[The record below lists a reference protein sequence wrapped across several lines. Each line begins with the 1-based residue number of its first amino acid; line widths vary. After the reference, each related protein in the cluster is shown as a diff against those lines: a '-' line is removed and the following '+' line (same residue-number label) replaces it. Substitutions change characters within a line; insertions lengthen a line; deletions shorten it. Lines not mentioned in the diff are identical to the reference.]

1 MYQLTKLENN
11 LESVLK
17 NFNITEKI
25 DIKLTRN
32 ESFDL
37 QINNLVKFKDNP
49 NLIEIIDNFQRE
61 LDSEPFIKKY
71 EISEK
76 NFINIEINL
85 NEFLKTVGKIRNF
98 IKVSS
103 PKKII
108 FDYGGPNIG
117 KPLHVGHL
125 RSLNIGRS
133 LYNINKLAGHN
144 VANDIHLGDWG
155 MPIAQIICFINE
167 KNIDF
172 EDIKIEDLEE
182 IYPKASK
189 LYQQNEDF
197 KSLAQNINKELNE
210 NKADLINKWK
220 FIKEVS
226 IKAIKETLSL
236 LDHNFDLWMGESD
249 VNSLIPE
256 MIANLKD
263 NEKISLDNGAYISNL
278 DTDPKILITK
288 SDGSYLYLTTDL
300 ATVLKRKKENMVDK
314 TLYIVDKR
322 QKLHFEQLFDSI
334 KYFELGK
341 EEYTHVEFGTV
352 NDLNGNPF
360 KTRDGDTKKLMD
372 LFEETLSKLK
382 TINKDLDEETNKVLA
397 NTVLTFS
404 DLITNRRTDYKFDLD
419 KFTNIS
425 GKTGI
430 YVQYAYVRAKKLLQD
445 SNIDISS
452 INLVFSELDE
462 TDNNLLRSFLKFE
475 YYFIQA
481 LDNNEPHHLADYLY
495 ELSNLFNSMYQNES
509 ILENKNETKTFN
521 KLKITHYFQNYSK
534 LLMKSLGIQPV
545 EKM

>member
-37 QINNLVKFKDNP
+37 QINNLVKLKDNP

-133 LYNINKLAGHN
+133 LYNVNKLAGN
-144 VANDIHLGDWG
+144 TVLSDIHMGDWG
-155 MPIAQIICFINE
+155 MPIAQIIQYGIE
-167 KNIDF
+167 KKIDF
-172 EDIKIEDLEE
+172 ENITIQELEE
-182 IYPKASK
+182 IYPIASD
-189 LYQQNEDF
+189 LYSKNNDF
-197 KSLAQNINKELNE
+197 TQLAQNINKNLN
-210 NKADLINKWK
+210 NNQKDLINKWK
-220 FIKEVS
+220 KIKGTSLRSLES
-226 IKAIKETLSL
+226 TLDQL
-236 LDHNFDLWMGESD
+236 NHKFDLWRGESD
-249 VNSLIPE
+249 VNDLIPD
-256 MIANLKD
+256 MIEDLKSK
-263 NEKISLDNGAYISNL
+263 NKISLDDGAYVSSL
-278 DTDPKILITK
+278 KTDPKILITK

-300 ATVLKRKKENMVDK
+300 ATVLDRLDSFEFDK

-322 QKLHFEQLFDSI
+322 QKLHFEQLFLSLE
-334 KYFELGK
+334 YFDFPTK
-341 EEYTHVEFGTV
+341 EYEHISFGTV
-352 NDLNGNPF
+352 NDADGNPF
-360 KTRDGDTKKLMD
+360 KTREGGTKKLTD
-372 LFEETLSKLK
+372 LYDETYKYIK
-382 TINKDLDEETNKVLA
+382 AINNDLDDISLGLLS
-397 NTVLTFS
+397 NTVLTYS
-404 DLITNRRTDYKFDLD
+404 DLITNRNTDYKFDLE
-419 KFTNIS
+419 KFTNVN

-430 YVQYAYVRAKKLLQD
+430 YIQYANVRAKKLIND
-445 SNIDISS
+445 SSLEVSDFS
-452 INLVFSELDE
+452 IVSEELDGN
-462 TDNNLLRSFLKFE
+462 DKNLLRSFIKFE
-475 YYFIQA
+475 FYFEQTIK
-481 LDNNEPHHLADYLY
+481 NNEPHHLADYLY
-495 ELSNLFNSMYQNES
+495 EISQKFNGMYQGTN
-509 ILENKNETKTFN
+509 ILENENTVLKEN
-521 KLKITHYFQNYSK
+521 KLKITDLFLKYSN
-534 LLMKSLGIQPV
+534 LLMECLGILPV

>member
-25 DIKLTRN
+25 DTRLTRN

-37 QINNLVKFKDNP
+37 QINNLVKLKDNP

-133 LYNINKLAGHN
+133 LYNVNKLAGN
-144 VANDIHLGDWG
+144 TVLSDIHMGDWG
-155 MPIAQIICFINE
+155 MPIAQIIQYGIE
-167 KNIDF
+167 KKIDF
-172 EDIKIEDLEE
+172 ENITIQELEE
-182 IYPKASK
+182 IYPIASD
-189 LYQQNEDF
+189 LYSKNNDF
-197 KSLAQNINKELNE
+197 TQLAQNINKNLN
-210 NKADLINKWK
+210 NNQKDLINKWK
-220 FIKEVS
+220 KIKGTSLRSLES
-226 IKAIKETLSL
+226 TLDQL
-236 LDHNFDLWMGESD
+236 NHKFDLWRGESD
-249 VNSLIPE
+249 VNDLIPD
-256 MIANLKD
+256 MIEDLKSK
-263 NEKISLDNGAYISNL
+263 NKISLDDGAYVSSL
-278 DTDPKILITK
+278 KTDPKILITK

-300 ATVLKRKKENMVDK
+300 ATVLDRLDSFEFDK

-322 QKLHFEQLFDSI
+322 QKLHFEQLFLSLE
-334 KYFELGK
+334 YFDFPTK
-341 EEYTHVEFGTV
+341 EYEHISFGTV
-352 NDLNGNPF
+352 NDADGNPF
-360 KTRDGDTKKLMD
+360 KTREGGTKKLTD
-372 LFEETLSKLK
+372 LYDETYKYIK
-382 TINKDLDEETNKVLA
+382 AINNDLDDISLGLLS
-397 NTVLTFS
+397 NTVLTYS
-404 DLITNRRTDYKFDLD
+404 DLITNRNTDYKFDLE
-419 KFTNIS
+419 KFTNVN

-430 YVQYAYVRAKKLLQD
+430 YIQYANVRAKKLIND
-445 SNIDISS
+445 SSLEVSDFS
-452 INLVFSELDE
+452 IVSEELDGN
-462 TDNNLLRSFLKFE
+462 DKNLLRSFIKFE
-475 YYFIQA
+475 FYFEQTIK
-481 LDNNEPHHLADYLY
+481 NNEPHHLADYLY
-495 ELSNLFNSMYQNES
+495 EISQKFNGMYQGTN
-509 ILENKNETKTFN
+509 ILENENTVLKEN
-521 KLKITHYFQNYSK
+521 KLKITDLFLKYSN
-534 LLMKSLGIQPV
+534 LLMECLGILPV

>member
-37 QINNLVKFKDNP
+37 QINNLVKLKDNP

-133 LYNINKLAGHN
+133 LYNVNKLAGN
-144 VANDIHLGDWG
+144 TVLSDIHMGDWG
-155 MPIAQIICFINE
+155 MPIAQIIQYGIE
-167 KNIDF
+167 KKIDF
-172 EDIKIEDLEE
+172 ENITIQELEE
-182 IYPKASK
+182 IYPIASD
-189 LYQQNEDF
+189 LYSKNNDF
-197 KSLAQNINKELNE
+197 TQLAQNINKNLN
-210 NKADLINKWK
+210 NNQKDLINKWK
-220 FIKEVS
+220 KIKGTSLRSLES
-226 IKAIKETLSL
+226 TLDQL
-236 LDHNFDLWMGESD
+236 NHKFDLWRGESD
-249 VNSLIPE
+249 VNDLIPDLIE
-256 MIANLKD
+256 DLKSK
-263 NEKISLDNGAYISNL
+263 NKISLDDGAYVSSL
-278 DTDPKILITK
+278 KTDPKILITK

-300 ATVLKRKKENMVDK
+300 ATVLDRLDSFEFDK

-322 QKLHFEQLFDSI
+322 QKLHFEQLFLSLE
-334 KYFELGK
+334 YFDFPTK
-341 EEYTHVEFGTV
+341 EYEHISFGTV
-352 NDLNGNPF
+352 NDADGNPF
-360 KTRDGDTKKLMD
+360 KTREGGTKKLTD
-372 LFEETLSKLK
+372 LYDETYKYIK
-382 TINKDLDEETNKVLA
+382 AINNDLDDISLGLLS
-397 NTVLTFS
+397 NTVLTYS
-404 DLITNRRTDYKFDLD
+404 DLITNRNTDYKFDLE
-419 KFTNIS
+419 KFTNVN

-430 YVQYAYVRAKKLLQD
+430 YIQYANVRAKKLIND
-445 SNIDISS
+445 SSLEVSDFS
-452 INLVFSELDE
+452 IVSEELD
-462 TDNNLLRSFLKFE
+462 DNDKSLLKSFIKFE
-475 YYFIQA
+475 FYFEQTIK
-481 LDNNEPHHLADYLY
+481 NNEPHHLADYLY
-495 ELSNLFNSMYQNES
+495 EISQKFNGMYQGTN
-509 ILENKNETKTFN
+509 ILENENTVLKEN
-521 KLKITHYFQNYSK
+521 KLKITDLFLKYSN
-534 LLMKSLGIQPV
+534 LLMECLGILPV

>member
-49 NLIEIIDNFQRE
+49 NLIEIIDNFKRE

-76 NFINIEINL
+76 NFINIEINI

-133 LYNINKLAGHN
+133 LYNVNKLAGN
-144 VANDIHLGDWG
+144 TVLSDIHMGDWG
-155 MPIAQIICFINE
+155 MPIAQIIQYGIE
-167 KNIDF
+167 KKIDF
-172 EDIKIEDLEE
+172 ENITIEELEE
-182 IYPKASK
+182 IYPIASD
-189 LYQQNEDF
+189 LYSKNNDF
-197 KSLAQNINKELNE
+197 TQLAQNINKNLN
-210 NKADLINKWK
+210 NNQKDLITKWK
-220 FIKEVS
+220 S
-226 IKAIKETLSL
+226 IKDTSLKSLESTLDQL
-236 LDHNFDLWMGESD
+236 NHKFDLWRGESD
-249 VNSLIPE
+249 VNDLIPD
-256 MIANLKD
+256 MIEDLKSK
-263 NEKISLDNGAYISNL
+263 NKISLDDGAYVSSL
-278 DTDPKILITK
+278 KTDPKILITK

-300 ATVLKRKKENMVDK
+300 ATVLDRLDSFEFDK

-322 QKLHFEQLFDSI
+322 QKLHFEQLFLSLE
-334 KYFELGK
+334 YFDFPTK
-341 EEYTHVEFGTV
+341 EYEHISFGTV
-352 NDLNGNPF
+352 NDADGNPF
-360 KTRDGDTKKLMD
+360 KTREGGTKKLTD
-372 LFEETLSKLK
+372 LYDETYKYIK
-382 TINKDLDEETNKVLA
+382 AINNDLDDISLGLLS
-397 NTVLTFS
+397 NTVLTYS
-404 DLITNRRTDYKFDLD
+404 DLITNRNTDYKFDLE
-419 KFTNIS
+419 KFTNVN

-430 YVQYAYVRAKKLLQD
+430 YIQYANVRAKKLIND
-445 SNIDISS
+445 SSLEVSDFS
-452 INLVFSELDE
+452 IVSEELDGN
-462 TDNNLLRSFLKFE
+462 DKNLLRSFIKFE
-475 YYFIQA
+475 FYFEQTIK
-481 LDNNEPHHLADYLY
+481 NNEPHYLADYLY
-495 ELSNLFNSMYQNES
+495 EISQKFNGMYQGTN
-509 ILENKNETKTFN
+509 ILENENTVLKEN
-521 KLKITHYFQNYSK
+521 KLKITDLFLKYSN
-534 LLMKSLGIQPV
+534 LLMECLGILPV

>member
-133 LYNINKLAGHN
+133 LYNVNKLAGN
-144 VANDIHLGDWG
+144 TVLSDIHMGDWG
-155 MPIAQIICFINE
+155 MPIAQIIQYGIE
-167 KNIDF
+167 KKIDF
-172 EDIKIEDLEE
+172 ENITIQELEE
-182 IYPKASK
+182 IYPIASD
-189 LYQQNEDF
+189 LYSKNNDF
-197 KSLAQNINKELNE
+197 TQLAQNINKNLN
-210 NKADLINKWK
+210 NNQKDLINKWK
-220 FIKEVS
+220 KIKGTSLKSLES
-226 IKAIKETLSL
+226 TLDQL
-236 LDHNFDLWMGESD
+236 NHKFDLWRGESD
-249 VNSLIPE
+249 VNDLIPD
-256 MIANLKD
+256 MIEDLKSK
-263 NEKISLDNGAYISNL
+263 NKISLDDGAYVSSL
-278 DTDPKILITK
+278 KTDPKILITK

-300 ATVLKRKKENMVDK
+300 ATVLDRLDSFEFDK

-322 QKLHFEQLFDSI
+322 QKLHFEQLFLSLE
-334 KYFELGK
+334 YFDFPTK
-341 EEYTHVEFGTV
+341 EYEHISFGTV
-352 NDLNGNPF
+352 NDADGNPF
-360 KTRDGDTKKLMD
+360 KTREGGTKKLTD
-372 LFEETLSKLK
+372 LYDETYKYIK
-382 TINKDLDEETNKVLA
+382 AINNDLDDISLGLLS
-397 NTVLTFS
+397 NTVLTYS
-404 DLITNRRTDYKFDLD
+404 DLITNRNTDYKFDLE
-419 KFTNIS
+419 KFTNVN

-430 YVQYAYVRAKKLLQD
+430 YIQYANVRAKKLIND
-445 SNIDISS
+445 SSLEVSDF
-452 INLVFSELDE
+452 LVVSEELD
-462 TDNNLLRSFLKFE
+462 DNDKSLLKSFIKFE
-475 YYFIQA
+475 FYFEQTIK
-481 LDNNEPHHLADYLY
+481 NNEPHHLADYLY
-495 ELSNLFNSMYQNES
+495 EISQKFNGMYQGTN
-509 ILENKNETKTFN
+509 ILENENTVLKEN
-521 KLKITHYFQNYSK
+521 KLKITDLFLKYSN
-534 LLMKSLGIQPV
+534 LLMECLGILPV

>member
-133 LYNINKLAGHN
+133 LYNVNKLAGN
-144 VANDIHLGDWG
+144 TVLSDIHMGDWG
-155 MPIAQIICFINE
+155 MPIAQIIQYGIE
-167 KNIDF
+167 KKIDF
-172 EDIKIEDLEE
+172 ENITIQELEE
-182 IYPKASK
+182 IYPIASD
-189 LYQQNEDF
+189 LYSKNNDF
-197 KSLAQNINKELNE
+197 TQLAQNINKNLN
-210 NKADLINKWK
+210 NNQKDLINKWK
-220 FIKEVS
+220 KIKGTSLRSLES
-226 IKAIKETLSL
+226 TLDQL
-236 LDHNFDLWMGESD
+236 NHKFDLWRGESD
-249 VNSLIPE
+249 VNDLIPD
-256 MIANLKD
+256 MIEDLKSK
-263 NEKISLDNGAYISNL
+263 NKISLDDGAYVSSL
-278 DTDPKILITK
+278 KTDPKILITK

-300 ATVLKRKKENMVDK
+300 ATVLDRLDNFEFDK

-322 QKLHFEQLFDSI
+322 QKLHFEQLFLSLE
-334 KYFELGK
+334 YFDFPTK
-341 EEYTHVEFGTV
+341 EYEHISFGTV
-352 NDLNGNPF
+352 NDADGNPF
-360 KTRDGDTKKLMD
+360 KTREGGTKKLTD
-372 LFEETLSKLK
+372 LYDETYKYIK
-382 TINKDLDEETNKVLA
+382 AINNDLDDISLGLLS
-397 NTVLTFS
+397 NTVLTYS
-404 DLITNRRTDYKFDLD
+404 DLITNRNTDYKFDLE
-419 KFTNIS
+419 KFTNVN

-430 YVQYAYVRAKKLLQD
+430 YIQYANVRAKKLIND
-445 SNIDISS
+445 SSLEVSDFS
-452 INLVFSELDE
+452 IVSEELDGN
-462 TDNNLLRSFLKFE
+462 DKNLLRSFIKFE
-475 YYFIQA
+475 FYFEQTIK
-481 LDNNEPHHLADYLY
+481 NNEPHHLADYLY
-495 ELSNLFNSMYQNES
+495 EISQKFNGMYQGTN
-509 ILENKNETKTFN
+509 ILENENTVLKEN
-521 KLKITHYFQNYSK
+521 KLKITDLFLKYSN
-534 LLMKSLGIQPV
+534 LLMECLGILPV
-545 EKM
+545 KKM